1 VYDNVAFGPRIRS
14 VGGSDLEKR
23 VREMLDVVRLGP
35 YADRK
40 PSQLSGGQR
49 QRVALA
55 RALVNRPSALLLD
68 EPLSALDLEL
78 RRQMQL
84 ELKRIQRD
92 VGITFVFVTHDQ
104 EEALTMSDRILVMR
118 SGRIEQV
125 GTPEEIYEAPA
136 SAFVARFIGSA
147 NLIPVVVES
156 TTNGRATL
164 RLPGGVHG
172 EASTGGLRFEPGAD
186 ALLMIRPERL
196 EIAPTKPA
204 DGHLG
209 LPVTC
214 TDVVYQGAVR
224 RCAVED
230 SAGGELIDYLEASRE
245 HPDVQPGASLWV
257 SWHPDAARLLH
268 PDDEGA

>member
-1 VYDNVAFGPRIRS
+1 
-14 VGGSDLEKR
+14 
-23 VREMLDVVRLGP
+23 
-35 YADRK
+35 
-40 PSQLSGGQR
+40 
-49 QRVALA
+49 
-55 RALVNRPSALLLD
+55 
-68 EPLSALDLEL
+68 
-78 RRQMQL
+78 
-84 ELKRIQRD
+84 
-92 VGITFVFVTHDQ
+92 
-104 EEALTMSDRILVMR
+104 
-118 SGRIEQV
+118 
-125 GTPEEIYEAPA
+125 
-136 SAFVARFIGSA
+136 
-147 NLIPVVVES
+147 
-156 TTNGRATL
+156 
-164 RLPGGVHG
+164 
-172 EASTGGLRFEPGAD
+172 
-186 ALLMIRPERL
+186 MIRPERL